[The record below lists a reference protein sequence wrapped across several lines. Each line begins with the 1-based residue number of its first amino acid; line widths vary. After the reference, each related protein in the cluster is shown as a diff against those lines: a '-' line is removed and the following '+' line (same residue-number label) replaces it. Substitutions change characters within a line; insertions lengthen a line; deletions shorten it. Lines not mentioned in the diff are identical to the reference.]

1 MWKERYRKANEEIPL
16 NEELLG
22 ALLETAEKTHND
34 KRHYVFR
41 FGTVA
46 AAAMIGIGI
55 FSYSYFSKEGENLS
69 EPMAQ
74 VTQPKAKIVEEIRTE
89 PSLNETPETEPQKVI
104 PQPVIIVATEES
116 VVEIPEPSDEENEDL
131 ANLPATASALMPR
144 TIPTGE
150 QPEETE
156 LPISEEIAESD
167 VEEETTPPVDED
179 AITDTETET
188 EDETV
193 QTDQE
198 SPTPTP
204 TPEIELSES
213 ES

>member
-1 MWKERYRKANEEIPL
+1 MWKERYRKANDEIPL

-22 ALLETAEKTHND
+22 ALLETAEKTQND
-34 KRHYVFR
+34 KRYYVFR

-46 AAAMIGIGI
+46 AAAMIGISI

-69 EPMAQ
+69 EPIAQ
-74 VTQPKAKIVEEIRTE
+74 VAQPKAKLVEEVQTE
-89 PSLNETPETEPQKVI
+89 PSLNEAPETESQTAI

-116 VVEIPEPSDEENEDL
+116 VVEISEPSNEENEDL
-131 ANLPATASALMPR
+131 ANLPATASAVLPR
-144 TIPTGE
+144 MISSEE

-204 TPEIELSES
+204 TPETELTES
-213 ES
+213 E

>member
-41 FGTVA
+41 LGTVA

-55 FSYSYFSKEGENLS
+55 FSYSYFREEGEALS
-69 EPMAQ
+69 DPMAQ
-74 VTQPKAKIVEEIRTE
+74 VTQPKAKIVEEIQTE
-89 PSLNETPETEPQKVI
+89 PSSAGALETEPQKAI

-156 LPISEEIAESD
+156 LPIA
-167 VEEETTPPVDED
+167 EETPSPVDEED
-179 AITDTETET
+179 ITDIESENDEETE
-188 EDETV
+188 
-193 QTDQE
+193 QPDQE
-198 SPTPTP
+198 SSTPPP